1 MKTKLI
7 PVVLGMTAVSAIC
20 ADFNPIPLT
29 PESYNQDMV
38 VEKDAPAAVAPN
50 AYTSASMDGG
60 SANSGDT
67 WNEQGFFAEDATVGL
82 PPAGTIVSTNN
93 HQFAFAPSYTSNNA
107 IMLDVGTY
115 TSANW
120 TLTTP
125 APYAAL
131 SFLTSGGNGGC
142 VFEFTAQYQDGTTE
156 KGQAASPDWFNATV
170 GVTWIANGRVNAQ
183 SFSLDNY
190 NSANPRLYAVDVNL
204 SGSTSPITNI
214 AIKYVSGNS
223 SGHSCIMAISG
234 AATAGGTYTPIVG
247 TGYTADIVVEA
258 TAVPPS
264 ALAYGS
270 SATMDGGAGNTG
282 STWFE
287 QGYYAK
293 NTSYG
298 LPAPAASI
306 SGEGAPDHHFT
317 MPASYTENNAVF
329 LDPTYATAT
338 ITLATPAAYS
348 ALAFLTAA
356 GNGPGVIEAVVT
368 HENAVTETHTI
379 SSEDWF
385 NKSPIIWTAN
395 GRVDV
400 SAGTFNY
407 LGSGNP
413 RLYSAD
419 IMLDNVTSPVTSIDL
434 TYTSTSGRAAIF
446 ALSGAVGTILPVITN
461 QPASIGVKEGTT
473 AQFTVGVQGT
483 GFTYQ
488 WQSGSGTNFTDL
500 VEGNGVSGSKTASLT
515 LANVPLANSGLNYR
529 VVVGNTV
536 GSVNSAAATLSVYSS
551 AANLAT
557 PSDGIA
563 IYNGSAPAGESA
575 EHAIDGLT
583 SKYLNFGF
591 NGPSA
596 PFVGP
601 AGLLWSPAAGRCVVT
616 GVRIFAANDATE
628 RDPANYILEGST
640 DGGAHFTMISSNLI
654 TMPTGRNQGGLDI
667 DLNTQFFAED
677 NFANSNAY
685 TYYRLSI
692 TKVRDNAGSLA
703 VQFAEVQFLG
713 TVSSVPSPYF
723 TAQPQPATVLNHS
736 TATFSAAASGSPT
749 PTLQWARGANGLYT
763 LLSDGGNISGSAS
776 GTLTINAATYSDV
789 ADYVCIASNTYG
801 MATSAV
807 ATLSIISTMT
817 NVIQTNDMITA
828 FGDQSV
834 TAWGVATNAANA
846 IDGNYTK
853 YINGGSGFSAGAGFP
868 PFAGPVGLIITPQ
881 VDTTTTPATTN
892 ATLVLGLRIYTADAN
907 SERDPADYALEGSI
921 DGGMTFSPISS
932 GALSLPSIRNASAEV
947 AVDPLTG
954 SFQEVFFNNDKAYT
968 TYRITFTHTKN
979 DSTAACLQIAEIQ
992 FLGTTGAVTV
1002 PVLTWKHAD
1011 GKLVLTS
1018 SVAADLYSTTN
1029 VVSGAWVK
1037 EGAIS
1042 GSMTITP
1049 DAATPAKF
1057 YRIGVAQ

>member
-1 MKTKLI
+1 
-7 PVVLGMTAVSAIC
+7 MTAVSAMC
-20 ADFNPIPLT
+20 ADFNPIPLA
-29 PESYNQDMV
+29 PESYNQDMI

-67 WNEQGFFAEDATVGL
+67 WNEQGFFAEDTTVGL

-115 TSANW
+115 TTANW
-120 TLTTP
+120 TLATP

-142 VFEFTAQYQDGTTE
+142 VFEFTAQHQDGTNE

-183 SFSLDNY
+183 SFSLDNH
-190 NSANPRLYAVDVNL
+190 NSANPRLYAVDANL

-214 AIKYVSGNS
+214 VIRYVSGNS

-234 AATAGGTYTPIVG
+234 AATAGGAYTPIVG
-247 TGYTADIVVEA
+247 TGYNADIIVEA
-258 TAVPPS
+258 TAVPPA

-306 SGEGAPDHHFT
+306 TGEGAPDHHFT

-348 ALAFLTAA
+348 ALAFLTGA
-356 GNGPGVIEAVVT
+356 GNGPGVIEAVIN

-379 SSEDWF
+379 SSLDWF
-385 NKSPIIWTAN
+385 NNSPIIWTAN

-419 IMLDNVTSPVTSIDL
+419 IMLDDSTSPVTSIDL

-446 ALSGAVGTILPVITN
+446 ALSGATGTILPVITN
-461 QPASIGVKEGTT
+461 QPAAIAVKEGTT
-473 AQFTVGVQGT
+473 VQFTVGVQGT
-483 GFTYQ
+483 GNTFQ
-488 WQSGSGTNFTDL
+488 WQSGRGTNFADL
-500 VEGNGVSGSKTASLT
+500 VEGNGVSGTKTASLT
-515 LANVPLANSGLNYR
+515 LANVTLANSGLNYR
-529 VVVGNTV
+529 VVVSNTV
-536 GSVNSAAATLSVYSS
+536 GSVNSAAATLTVYSS

-563 IYNGSAPAGESA
+563 IYNGSTPSGESV

-616 GVRIFAANDATE
+616 GVRIFAANDSTE

-667 DLNTQFFAED
+667 DFNTQFFAED

-685 TYYRLSI
+685 TYYRFSI

-703 VQFAEVQFLG
+703 MQFAEVQFLG
-713 TVSSVPSPYF
+713 TVSSVPTPYF
-723 TAQPQPATVLNHS
+723 LTQPQSARVMDHS
-736 TATFSAAASGSPT
+736 SVSFSATASGT
-749 PTLQWARGANGLYT
+749 PAPALYWARGTSGAYA
-763 LLSDGGNISGSAS
+763 LLSDGGSISGSTTE
-776 GTLTINAATYSDV
+776 TLTINPVSYSDV

-807 ATLSIISTMT
+807 ATVTIISTMT
-817 NVIQTNDMITA
+817 NVIQTTDLVSA

-834 TAWGVATNAANA
+834 SAWDTATNAANA
-846 IDGNYTK
+846 TDGNYTK
-853 YINGGSGFSAGAGFP
+853 YVNGGSGFSAGAGFP

-881 VDTTTTPATTN
+881 VDTTATPAVTN
-892 ATLVLGLRIYTADAN
+892 ATRVLGLRIYTADAN
-907 SERDPADYALEGSI
+907 TERDPADYALEGSN
-921 DGGMTFSPISS
+921 DGGVTFTPIAS
-932 GALSLPSIRNASAEV
+932 GALSLPTLRNASEAV
-947 AVDPLTG
+947 AVDPAMG
-954 SFQEVFFNNDKAYT
+954 AFQEVFFSNYSSYK
-968 TYRITFTHTKN
+968 TYRITFNHTKN
-979 DSTAACLQIAEIQ
+979 DSTAACLQFAEIQ
-992 FLGTTGAVTV
+992 FLGTTGEVSV
-1002 PVLTWKHAD
+1002 PVLTWKRAD
-1011 GKLVLTS
+1011 GKLTITS
-1018 SVAADLYSTTN
+1018 TVAGDLYSTTN
-1029 VVSGAWVK
+1029 LVSGSWVK

-1049 DAATPAKF
+1049 SATDPVKF
-1057 YRIGVAQ
+1057 YRVGVNQ